1 MKRIDIINLFRVL
14 NDIRI
19 AGMTDSGVKGALISA
34 HLKLFKYAKENDDFA
49 AGLAER
55 FKPEEKDSAD
65 EAYNMWLNEEVDVT
79 LDKIGRDAFAA
90 EIAKTETD
98 IYLVALNYLEPIL
111 KED

>member
-1 MKRIDIINLFRVL
+1 
-14 NDIRI
+14 
-19 AGMTDSGVKGALISA
+19 MTDRAVKGALISA
-34 HLKLFKYAKENDDFA
+34 HFKLFKYAKENDDFA

-55 FKPEEKDSAD
+55 FKPEESAEAN
-65 EAYNMWLNEEVDVT
+65 EAYNMWLNEEIDVS

-98 IYLVALNYLEPIL
+98 IYLNSLDFLEPIL